1 MANKCRSRGMRWS
14 VPSREFSTQN
24 NMPEI
29 RPVTKDNWK
38 ELIRLKVR
46 DDQTHFVAS
55 NLYSIAE
62 AQFGDEYEGHWDL
75 HPFGI
80 YDGDTP
86 VGFLMYGYNFQH
98 SDQQAFILRLMVADG
113 FQVKGYGRF
122 GMGKMLEIFRA
133 DERIH
138 TVGISYE
145 PENEVARKLYA
156 SLGFIE
162 TGKMIDD
169 EAEAI

>member
-1 MANKCRSRGMRWS
+1 
-14 VPSREFSTQN
+14 
-24 NMPEI
+24 MPEI

-46 DDQTHFVAS
+46 EDQTHFVAS

-62 AQFGDEYEGHWDL
+62 SQFGDDYEGHWDL

-80 YDGDTP
+80 YNDEDRP
-86 VGFLMYGYNFQH
+86 VGFLMYGFNFEH
-98 SDQQAFILRLMVADG
+98 PTQQAFIIRLMVDEKYQG
-113 FQVKGYGRF
+113 QGYGRF
-122 GMGKMLEIFRA
+122 GMEKMLEIFRA
-133 DERIH
+133 DDRIK

-145 PENEVARKLYA
+145 PENEGARKLYA

-162 TGKMIDD
+162 PGEMIDG
-169 EAEAI
+169 ETLAVLKLR